1 MLSDCAF
8 CGATDSTTCTF
19 RADSRD
25 CVRPA
30 ARFQARAVGCRRM
43 LAADAGARG
52 ILSLTPGTPEHAAR
66 VAQRSC
72 TDAERDGL

>member
-1 MLSDCAF
+1 MLSCDTPCASDAP
-8 CGATDSTTCTF
+8 CYC
-19 RADSRD
+19 RR
-25 CVRPA
+25 VNA
-30 ARFQARAVGCRRM
+30 AR
-43 LAADAGARG
+43 AGRPTDYHEHPLRRG